1 MIEVVVLLKT
11 DEYFSELW
19 VVFSNFQKKKRE
31 YSIYF
36 VFLSRAMTRLAY
48 RLKRVGIVSARDSTS
63 ERTRIHFQ
71 KKKKKKPKKKR
82 GNGNREAAAIGVWIF
97 QAPGTCRPH
106 TPQPNDTSRVA
117 RRPTATWP
125 STQQRNATHPPPSQ
139 ATRRVSS
146 ARARGAKHQKKK
158 KNSSPRA
165 DHRFA
170 RSFASSSL
178 LPLPPSPRRLRR
190 RAPPTPSP
198 LPPSRRPEL
207 KLGFPPPEP
216 ALPPSPPPAR
226 PPAFPLARSRAASG
240 SPRAPIRRWPPRN
253 PRVSPWRR

>member
-1 MIEVVVLLKT
+1 MGSFLK
-11 DEYFSELW
+11 FSKE
-19 VVFSNFQKKKRE
+19 KKRIQ
-31 YSIYF
+31 YIFRIFITCNDTAS
-36 VFLSRAMTRLAY
+36 VQVKTCRNRQ
-48 RLKRVGIVSARDSTS
+48 RRDSTS
-63 ERTRIHFQ
+63 ERARIHFQ

-125 STQQRNATHPPPSQ
+125 STQQRNATHPPTKPGDATSQ
-139 ATRRVSS
+139 LSS
-146 ARARGAKHQKKK
+146 RPRSQTPEEK
-158 KNSSPRA
+158 KNSSSPRA

-253 PRVSPWRR
+253 PRVSPRRR

>member
-158 KNSSPRA
+158 KKLLASRGPSIRSVFRLLLPFAFASLTAAAAAASTTHPLSSP
-165 DHRFA
+165 
-170 RSFASSSL
+170 
-178 LPLPPSPRRLRR
+178 PLPPPG
-190 RAPPTPSP
+190 A
-198 LPPSRRPEL
+198 
-207 KLGFPPPEP
+207 
-216 ALPPSPPPAR
+216 
-226 PPAFPLARSRAASG
+226 
-240 SPRAPIRRWPPRN
+240 
-253 PRVSPWRR
+253 